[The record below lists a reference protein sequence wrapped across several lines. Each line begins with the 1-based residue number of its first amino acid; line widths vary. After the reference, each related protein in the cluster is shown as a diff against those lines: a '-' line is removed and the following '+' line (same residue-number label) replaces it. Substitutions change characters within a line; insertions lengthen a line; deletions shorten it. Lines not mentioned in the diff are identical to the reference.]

1 MFVHFIYSYSKEISF
16 KYYVLGLIQSIHG
29 SLIYRYSDAF
39 EFIPFLVYYFTE
51 NILLNIVLV

>member
-1 MFVHFIYSYSKEISF
+1 MFVHILKKLVF

-39 EFIPFLVYYFTE
+39 EFIQFLVYYFME
-51 NILLNIVLV
+51 NILLNIALV